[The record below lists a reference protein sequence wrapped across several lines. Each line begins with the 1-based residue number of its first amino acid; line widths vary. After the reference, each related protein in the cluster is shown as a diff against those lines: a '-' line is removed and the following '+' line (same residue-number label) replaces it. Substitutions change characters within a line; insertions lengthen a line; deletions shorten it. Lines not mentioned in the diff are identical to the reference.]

1 MANTSSIERLGGEVD
16 RLVAELNRME
26 EEELQSQLSAKRHYM
41 IDENENDVNN
51 PHHEHVQAT
60 TTLGSEEVVEE
71 IINKPSLEDPLE
83 EGFAQ
88 FKFDLDHD
96 MVSEQAEA
104 LLDFTP
110 EIRLENGE
118 TTEISS
124 PDTSSSA
131 TKEEEK
137 EEYLESIEHLE

>member
-137 EEYLESIEHLE
+137 EEPLESIEHLE